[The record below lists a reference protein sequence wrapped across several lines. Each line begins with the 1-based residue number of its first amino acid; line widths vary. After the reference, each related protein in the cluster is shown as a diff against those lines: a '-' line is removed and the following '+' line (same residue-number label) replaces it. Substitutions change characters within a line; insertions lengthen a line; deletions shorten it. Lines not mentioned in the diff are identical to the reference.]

1 MREYSDRKLE
11 SKVASQN
18 RRVDRNEMQKKV
30 FKHLSENSAMRFR
43 STPGTIHAAAK
54 AIVMFWSQR
63 LRKGVSRAA

>member
-1 MREYSDRKLE
+1 MKQYSDTKLE

-18 RRVDRNEMQKKV
+18 RRAERNEMQKKV

-54 AIVMFWSQR
+54 AMVMRWSQR
-63 LRKGVSRAA
+63 VRKGVLLAA